1 MENKNIILVLVI
13 IIIILAVIAG
23 AMFFKQNPTKE
34 ATKVKITSDKTQYE
48 GGKISLQL
56 TDLNKTAIS
65 KEKVTIIIKNKKGKV
80 VVNQSIETNSKGKAK
95 LDLDLKKGKY
105 IVNVTYSGNENY
117 TGNSTS
123 EKLSIKEATTIE
135 ENSVDTSAYPD
146 YSPYFGNYRI
156 VETENELALV
166 ETSDGKYYVF
176 AGDGAY
182 TYGGHDSQ
190 GYIELGTYVG
200 KY

>member
-23 AMFFKQNPTKE
+23 AMFFKQNPAKE

-123 EKLSIKEATTIE
+123 EKLSIKETTTIE

>member
-1 MENKNIILVLVI
+1 MI
-13 IIIILAVIAG
+13 
-23 AMFFKQNPTKE
+23 
-34 ATKVKITSDKTQYE
+34 
-48 GGKISLQL
+48 
-56 TDLNKTAIS
+56 
-65 KEKVTIIIKNKKGKV
+65 
-80 VVNQSIETNSKGKAK
+80 VNQSIETNSKGKAK